1 MLTNLKQWKKI
12 ILSLPDE
19 EFFDIIRNYLGEL
32 KTPFNKHLLIEQ
44 LLAFLSKEETVERI
58 ISLVNES
65 DAYLLTLIYSL
76 GGPTTKVLFSFV
88 QDSQSF
94 LEYQNHILNL
104 EERLL
109 IYKEPDT
116 GRIRLSPI
124 FKEILEKQILDTRLV
139 FPSEKITDQT
149 ASPPWFSEALL
160 IAMISF
166 LKNSPDLF
174 KLDGELKKRSL
185 DELSSIFPLL
195 FSGDSQESRFEFLFK
210 VLQKLHLL
218 TEKDGKVWIHYENV
232 NNISKLPILTRYTL
246 FIAAAATGS
255 KDLKV
260 ISKRAELLSSFLF
273 SLPEGRGFSFPT
285 LLSFLRF
292 YSRSEKLDEKELR
305 QIIDSLITTEIL
317 HYQGKD
323 VYELN
328 PFFSELLHGS
338 NDEPVFI
345 IQPSFIITAK
355 PWITLETGLPL
366 ALSSNILKYDIF
378 AEYEITKQS
387 CIKIRQI
394 DMTHID
400 LLNYL
405 ETMSGNSTPQNIK
418 TSLEHW
424 ALDYNTFQL
433 FEGVTLVVSN
443 PRRVVVDHLETLKP
457 FIRSNPAPGVYIF
470 NKEDEKEWSK
480 LLNEA
485 GLPVLTGSSEVTEA
499 QNETINFEEYQKK
512 GSLSPKITFIEQER
526 PADRNSPSFINEL
539 KKVMEEQN
547 FSRTEHEDILARIER
562 KLILFPRQLQ
572 RALKSKD
579 KAEVGGLDYT
589 GKVRLIQR
597 ALDSKRTILE
607 IKSTA
612 IPGDTNRILI
622 KPVSVNHEGANLI
635 LLAWTLPEED
645 EIEIPIRKISYVK
658 LLRSSLYAPVSG

>member
-19 EFFDIIRNYLGEL
+19 EFFDIMRNYLGEL

-58 ISLVNES
+58 ISLVNDA

-76 GGPTTKVLFSFV
+76 GGPTTKVLFGFV

-94 LEYQNHILNL
+94 LEYQNHLLNL

-116 GRIRLSPI
+116 GKIRLSPI
-124 FKEILEKQILDTRLV
+124 FKGILEERILDTRLV
-139 FPSEKITDQT
+139 FPSKKITT
-149 ASPPWFSEALL
+149 KTSSPPWFSEALL
-160 IAMISF
+160 IALISF

-185 DELSSIFPLL
+185 DELSSVFPLL
-195 FSGDSQESRFEFLFK
+195 FNGSSQESRFEFLFK

-218 TEKDGKVWIHYENV
+218 IEKEGKVHIHFENV
-232 NNISKLPILTRYTL
+232 HNVSKLPILNRYTL
-246 FIAAAATGS
+246 FFAAASTNS
-255 KDLKV
+255 KNMKD
-260 ISKRAELLSSFLF
+260 ISKRAEILSYFIS
-273 SLPEGRGFSFPT
+273 SIPEGRGFSFST

-292 YSRSEKLDEKELR
+292 YSRSEKIDENEL
-305 QIIDSLITTEIL
+305 QKTINVLITTEIL
-317 HYQGKD
+317 HSHGKD
-323 VYELN
+323 IFELN
-328 PFFSELLHGS
+328 HFFSDILYNS
-338 NDEPVFI
+338 YDEPAFI
-345 IQPSFIITAK
+345 IQPSFIITTK
-355 PWITLETGLPL
+355 PWITLDTGIPL
-366 ALSSNILKYDIF
+366 ALSSDILKYDIF

-394 DMTHID
+394 GMAHQD
-400 LLNYL
+400 LLAYL
-405 ETMSGNSTPQNIK
+405 DSMSGNSTPQNIK

-433 FEGVTLVVSN
+433 FEGVTLVVSS
-443 PRRVVVDHLETLKP
+443 PRRVVIDHLETLKP
-457 FIRSNPAPGVYIF
+457 FIKSNPAPGVYIF

-485 GLPVLTGSSEVTEA
+485 GLPVLSRADSAAEMET
-499 QNETINFEEYQKK
+499 ETIHFEEYPQK
-512 GSLSPKITFIEQER
+512 GSHLQKITFIEREQL
-526 PADRNSPSFINEL
+526 PDRDSPVFINEL
-539 KKVMEEQN
+539 KKVMDSRK

-562 KLILFPRQLQ
+562 KLILFPGQLQ

-612 IPGDTNRILI
+612 LPEKNNRILI
-622 KPVSVNHEGANLI
+622 KPLSVNHDGPNLI
-635 LLAWTLPEED
+635 LFAQTLPEEND
-645 EIEIPIRKISYVK
+645 IEIPIRKISYVK